1 MHTIPKFYVIFWC
14 RNFVEIYSFHSKKL
28 CGTSV
33 FLQGDQQM
41 WLLHSWTTGL
51 QVPTFII
58 IVYNFTNFTTTFSEM
73 TKKLILS
80 EQLFY
85 NWNIAIV
92 TII

>member
-1 MHTIPKFYVIFWC
+1 MW
-14 RNFVEIYSFHSKKL
+14 NFGFSAGWSTDVA
-28 CGTSV
+28 
-33 FLQGDQQM
+33 
-41 WLLHSWTTGL
+41 LHSWTTGL

>member
-1 MHTIPKFYVIFWC
+1 MHAIPKFYLIFWC
-14 RNFVEIYSFHSKKL
+14 RNFVEIDSFHSKKL
-28 CGTSV
+28 CGISV

-41 WLLHSWTTGL
+41 WLLHSCTRGL

-58 IVYNFTNFTTTFSEM
+58 IVYNFTNFTATFSEM

-85 NWNIAIV
+85 SWNIAIV
-92 TII
+92 AII